1 MSQRRSGSGWIR
13 PYIALIALLM
23 PCLPGCGSCGASS
36 SAVDPKAGGKDQP
49 DEAKK
54 EKPKEDFELSG
65 LKVLPHEEKPS
76 QFVKP
81 GHWSTAT
88 QQIKA
93 NNFDFAGELEGE
105 TVDPEQSPID
115 MPGTALYLTTS
126 RPALLPKGQEKFLD
140 LSFFVPAGALRS
152 RIASRLLTQ
161 GGGRAVLSGARDPLV
176 TLHPHQFEFVIL
188 TPDPSRYSYFKLL
201 DSLRFRLGDADGA
214 ASWAEYYK
222 VLALKSDPKVPLA
235 LPTHW
240 LSWTTIA
247 GLLIDDFD
255 PASLSPEQQQALV
268 DWLHWGGQILVSGPD
283 TLDRLKGTFLA
294 PYLPVQAGAPLEIDN
309 EDLGELNQ
317 AWTIE
322 EKKHGRRELSV
333 AKPWNGVTLVSQP
346 GATPET
352 LVQTPTG
359 QPLVV
364 EGRAGRGRIVVTA
377 FRLSER
383 ALLNWPHFDSFIN
396 GALLRRPPR
405 EYLDDG
411 DLSYRLRWVKAVD
424 ERDAKFTDRRYDGRL
439 VSQLRIFTRD
449 ALDAQEQ
456 AHELIDDLGLDLGDA
471 DLLGSL
477 PQGPINTLPAG
488 SNNEAVG
495 DSLYSVGVATWND
508 ARGVSNVARA
518 ALRKAAGIQ
527 IPDRQFVLYVLAGYL
542 TILVP
547 VNYIVFRLMGRLE
560 WAWIAVPIIAIG
572 GAATVIKLARLD
584 IGFASSQTE
593 LAVLEAHGGYARG
606 HVTRFSA
613 LYSSLSTAFDL
624 HYADLTA
631 VAAPFSADPDFVPS
645 LAQSSEAAAY
655 RRDKDVRLDN
665 LNVISNSTSMVRA
678 EHMLDLGGAIRLLA
692 DETGNWRLENKSNVA
707 LSDVRILRRAVDRP
721 AIDAQAA
728 LGEVA
733 AGATKPVEFSAGDVA
748 SAPVSDDSQT
758 SAVRLLDLAP
768 LMAVAA
774 DPLQMDPGEVRLV
787 ARIAERLPG
796 AETSPSPS
804 QISTATLAVIHLIPG
819 QGRTPAPDVNAKSE
833 LNVQPAFDVLQS
845 PPNAGPAGAAPQL
858 PASGLPATGL
868 PVVPS
873 TGPAVPAPTVPTI
886 DPNAAPAITA
896 PATSGQP

>member
-1 MSQRRSGSGWIR
+1 MSQRRSRSGWIR
-13 PYIALIALLM
+13 PCLALIALLM
-23 PCLPGCGSCGASS
+23 PCLPGCSSCGSS
-36 SAVDPKAGGKDQP
+36 SPAIDPKAAGKEKP

-93 NNFDFAGELEGE
+93 NNFDFHGELEGE

-140 LSFFVPAGALRS
+140 LSFFVPVDALRS

-201 DSLRFRLGDADGA
+201 DSVRFRLGDQDGSA
-214 ASWAEYYK
+214 AWAEYYK
-222 VLALKSDPKVPLA
+222 VLALKSDPKTPLP

-255 PASLSPEQQQALV
+255 PAALSPEQQRALV

-283 TLDRLKGTFLA
+283 TLDRLKGSFLA
-294 PYLPVQAGAPLEIDN
+294 PYLPVQAGPPLEIDN
-309 EDLGELNQ
+309 EDVAELNR
-317 AWTIE
+317 AWTIQE
-322 EKKHGRRELSV
+322 TKQGRRELAL
-333 AKPWNGVTLVSQP
+333 AKPWNGVTLVPQA
-346 GATPET
+346 GATPEI
-352 LVQTPTG
+352 LAQTPAG
-359 QPLVV
+359 RPLVV
-364 EGRAGRGRIVVTA
+364 EGRAGRGRMVVTA

-383 ALLNWPHFDSFIN
+383 ALLNWPHFDGFVN

-405 EYLDDG
+405 QYVQDASLE
-411 DLSYRLRWVKAVD
+411 YRLEWMDATD
-424 ERDAKFTDRRYDGRL
+424 DRDPQFTDRRYDGRL
-439 VSQLRIFTRD
+439 ASQLRIFTRD
-449 ALDAQEQ
+449 ALEEK
-456 AHELIDDLGLDLGDA
+456 ELAKFEVDD
-471 DLLGSL
+471 
-477 PQGPINTLPAG
+477 TG
-488 SNNEAVG
+488 SNDDPALAPMMAQMQRY
-495 DSLYSVGVATWND
+495 DSEGKHLEKPNAVGVATWND

-527 IPDRQFVLYVLAGYL
+527 IPDRQFVLYILAGYL

-547 VNYIVFRLMGRLE
+547 VNYIVFRLLGRLE

-606 HVTRFSA
+606 HVTRYSA
-613 LYSSLSTAFDL
+613 LYSSLSTAYDL
-624 HYADLTA
+624 HFADLTA
-631 VAAPFSADPDFVPS
+631 VAAPFSANTMFERS
-645 LAQSSEAAAY
+645 TLQSSEAAAY

-678 EHMLDLGGAIRLLA
+678 EHMLDLGGAIRLTQDGGGA
-692 DETGNWRLENKSNVA
+692 WRLDNKSSVA
-707 LSDVRILRRAVDRP
+707 LSDVRILRRAVD
-721 AIDAQAA
+721 QAETEA
-728 LGEVA
+728 SANLGELA
-733 AGATKPVEFSAGDVA
+733 AGATKPVEFGSGSQSPAPPPENRDDSGARSIDLEPLIAVA
-748 SAPVSDDSQT
+748 S
-758 SAVRLLDLAP
+758 
-768 LMAVAA
+768 
-774 DPLQMDPGEVRLV
+774 DPSQMDPGEVRLV

-796 AETSPSPS
+796 AETSPAPT

-819 QGRTPAPDVNAKSE
+819 QGRTPAPDKNAKSE
-833 LNVQPAFDVLQS
+833 LDLHPAFDVLQT
-845 PPNAGPAGAAPQL
+845 PPP
-858 PASGLPATGL
+858 GLPATGL
-868 PVVPS
+868 PVVPPA
-873 TGPAVPAPTVPTI
+873 GAVAPAPAVPAI
-886 DPNAAPAITA
+886 DPNAAPASTV
-896 PATSGQP
+896 PVTPGQP